1 MITSGYTKNA
11 VNQLDTLVKK
21 YLTKRKVY
29 KRDIESID
37 SSAQTCVTM
46 IDSLRSSVLSLGEED
61 FTNIDYNINIHL
73 DQIRVDI
80 RDMNYMISM
89 IRSRF
94 GNLTSRN
101 DVFYFEYI
109 DTVLDVYTKLVNT
122 YIGQSCIRIGDM
134 SKPKIAS

>member
-1 MITSGYTKNA
+1 MKNA

-21 YLTKRKVY
+21 YLVKRRVY
-29 KRDIESID
+29 KGDIESID

-122 YIGQSCIRIGDM
+122 YIGQSCIRIRDM